1 MQNMESIVEELRNNH
16 KDELNQIE
24 ELKSQIFCKE
34 REIDNLRHSLKYGVV
49 TGGISPGFN
58 HQYHGPGG
66 TVASG
71 NLKDDPKSKIE
82 NAEDEKFLLS

>member
-34 REIDNLRHSLKYGVV
+34 REIDTLRHSLKYGVV

-58 HQYHGPGG
+58 H
-66 TVASG
+66 
-71 NLKDDPKSKIE
+71 
-82 NAEDEKFLLS
+82 